1 MSGLRVT
8 ITKMIWRVIN
18 NNDGNGSDTRLNSD
32 REGEGECRTQ
42 CGGNSLGDTGLDDS
56 NSSAPTLAV
65 HDILALARAVS
76 NKKELS
82 VLNKNG
88 QLQLNENEL
97 MFLLMGGTGLSTQD
111 SMRLRMPQH
120 EEAVA
125 AVKMMCISDGRI
137 IFRKGGVDDGQEEL
151 VVDELP
157 PKEPPPEP
165 PPAPNI
171 PVEPPP
177 YSEERQVVNR
187 NRSKK

>member
-1 MSGLRVT
+1 MSGLRV
-8 ITKMIWRVIN
+8 ITKMIRRVIN
-18 NNDGNGSDTRLNSD
+18 NNDGNGSDTMLNSY
-32 REGEGECRTQ
+32 RQGVEEGRTK

-56 NSSAPTLAV
+56 NSSASTLAV
-65 HDILALARAVS
+65 HDSILALARDVS

-125 AVKMMCISDGRI
+125 AVKMMCSSDGRI

-171 PVEPPP
+171 PV
-177 YSEERQVVNR
+177 SHRLIQR
-187 NRSKK
+187 NDKW